1 MQREEERGNEM
12 CGYVERN
19 THRERERERE
29 RERDI
34 GRERQREAES
44 GREWQRET
52 CIDIDTNIFMVYS
65 DDMSRRRNCS
75 SDPFD
80 GNKRI

>member
-1 MQREEERGNEM
+1 MAYAERG
-12 CGYVERN
+12 
-19 THRERERERE
+19 RERKRDVRICREKHTHRERE